1 MGKVD
6 ERGQLYE
13 AHTLRSGE
21 VVWFYSDHL
30 HKIFQLSELYKIDVY
45 TIRGLMKAKNILKKR
60 PKCCEYSK
68 E

>member
-21 VVWFYSDHL
+21 VVWFYSDQL
-30 HKIFQLSELYKIDVY
+30 HKVFQLAELYKIDVY
-45 TIRGLMKAKNILKKR
+45 TLSGMMEAKKLLKKNALVW
-60 PKCCEYSK
+60 
-68 E
+68 

>member
-30 HKIFQLSELYKIDVY
+30 HKIFHLAELYKIDVY
-45 TIRGLMKAKNILKKR
+45 TLSGIMEVKKLLKKTH
-60 PKCCEYSK
+60 
-68 E
+68 